1 MNRLVKNRV
10 NIFDKLAFGISFVP
24 LLCFCTMFTYYFNE
38 GLMINGNNIANDGM
52 FYVMKELIGD
62 FFKGIS
68 FMQLLVILILFMYQ
82 LWFIM
87 NVFMTKVDK
96 RKKKKTH
103 DFGLFVLS
111 VALWAEALL
120 IAGTFI
126 VAIWDFEWIMVWF
139 IGLYVEYQPL
149 AIFFTILLFLA
160 LINIIYNV
168 HAILTKGMSKY
179 LKDCENSDYQFT
191 RGELCVGMTKIFIV
205 LLLAAMVGY
214 RMMFL
219 II

>member
-10 NIFDKLAFGISFVP
+10 NIFDKLAFGIIFVP

-38 GLMINGNNIANDGM
+38 GLMINGNNIAKDGM

-62 FFKGIS
+62 FFRDIS
-68 FMQLLVILILFMYQ
+68 FIQLLVVLVLFMYQ
-82 LWFIM
+82 IWFIM

-96 RKKKKTH
+96 RRKKKTH

-111 VALWAEALL
+111 VALWAEVLL
-120 IAGTFI
+120 IAATFI
-126 VAIWDFEWIMVWF
+126 VAIWDFEWIMAWF
-139 IGLYVEYQPL
+139 IGLYVEYQPI
-149 AIFFTILLFLA
+149 AIFFTILLILA
-160 LINIIYNV
+160 FINIIYNV
-168 HAILTKGMSKY
+168 HAILSKGMKKY
-179 LKDCENSDYQFT
+179 LKECENSDYQFT
-191 RGELCVGMTKIFIV
+191 RGELCVGMVKIFVV

>member
-38 GLMINGNNIANDGM
+38 GLMINGNNIAKDGM

-62 FFKGIS
+62 FFRDIS
-68 FMQLLVILILFMYQ
+68 FIQLLVVLVLFMYQ
-82 LWFIM
+82 IWFIM

-111 VALWAEALL
+111 VALLAEVLL
-120 IAGTFI
+120 IAATFI
-126 VAIWDFEWIMVWF
+126 VAIWDFEWIMAWF
-139 IGLYVEYQPL
+139 IGLYVEYQPI
-149 AIFFTILLFLA
+149 AIFFTILLILA
-160 LINIIYNV
+160 FINIIYNV
-168 HAILTKGMSKY
+168 HAILSKGMKKY
-179 LKDCENSDYQFT
+179 LKECENSDYQFT
-191 RGELCVGMTKIFIV
+191 RGELWVGMIKIFVV